1 MPRAL
6 ITGITGQDGSYLA
19 ELLLEKGY
27 EVHGLVRRSSSF
39 NTSRLDNI
47 YQDPHEAKV
56 RLRLHHGDLSDSGAL
71 VNLIRDL
78 QPDEVYN
85 LGAQSHVMVSFDVP
99 EYTGETT
106 GMGTVRILEAIRAS
120 QVQTRF
126 YQASSS
132 EMFGA
137 ASPPQNEDTSFH
149 PRSPY
154 GVAKMFA
161 YWTTV
166 NYREAHGIYASNGIL
181 FNHECVTAE
190 TPVVIRKRGFVDVVP
205 IGDVVPHRKDPSKGK
220 RYTSEGGDLEVW
232 DGQAWSRCTART
244 ATWHQEEIVTI
255 HGRGAI
261 ISATKDHVCFV
272 NNGEKPAGEINE
284 GDGLLLSEQ
293 PAGSFPTTLTED
305 EAWLLGALSAE
316 GYVSPEGQARIVCS
330 DESFLAEAADAWS
343 RVAAGAAIK
352 TDGLPSGFGDSR
364 TPTLELRGNGSY
376 LRMLRHELYT
386 NDGQKRIPKR
396 ILNAAPVQQVAFLSA
411 YNRGDG
417 LRAGNGIDFFKSFR
431 TTSPVLATG
440 LIWLARTTLGRRV
453 SVYEQK
459 SNMGFEKPSFL
470 INLSSSLTVGNKGA
484 HLRRPQDEVRKVT
497 NRQYEGWMCD
507 LATESGRFAA
517 GVGLAVV
524 HNSPRRGETF
534 VTRKITRAVARI
546 KAGLQE
552 KLYLGNLDA
561 KRDWGYAPEYVEA
574 MWMMLQLD
582 EPGDFVI
589 GTGEA
594 HTPREFAQVAFDHVG
609 LDWERY
615 VEVDPKYFRPSE
627 VDYLL
632 ADPSK
637 AKKELGWEPKTT
649 FAQLV
654 QIMVDADVQLLE
666 EELSGKLVR
675 QDQDN

>member
-19 ELLLEKGY
+19 ELLLDKGY
-27 EVHGLVRRSSSF
+27 DVHGLVRRSSSF

-56 RLRLHHGDLSDSGAL
+56 RLHLHHGDLSDSGAL

-137 ASPPQNEDTSFH
+137 APPPQNEDTKFH

-166 NYREAHGIYASNGIL
+166 NYREAHGVFAANGIL
-181 FNHECVTAE
+181 FNHE
-190 TPVVIRKRGFVDVVP
+190 
-205 IGDVVPHRKDPSKGK
+205 
-220 RYTSEGGDLEVW
+220 SE
-232 DGQAWSRCTART
+232 
-244 ATWHQEEIVTI
+244 
-255 HGRGAI
+255 
-261 ISATKDHVCFV
+261 
-272 NNGEKPAGEINE
+272 
-284 GDGLLLSEQ
+284 
-293 PAGSFPTTLTED
+293 
-305 EAWLLGALSAE
+305 
-316 GYVSPEGQARIVCS
+316 
-330 DESFLAEAADAWS
+330 
-343 RVAAGAAIK
+343 
-352 TDGLPSGFGDSR
+352 
-364 TPTLELRGNGSY
+364 
-376 LRMLRHELYT
+376 
-386 NDGQKRIPKR
+386 
-396 ILNAAPVQQVAFLSA
+396 
-411 YNRGDG
+411 
-417 LRAGNGIDFFKSFR
+417 
-431 TTSPVLATG
+431 
-440 LIWLARTTLGRRV
+440 
-453 SVYEQK
+453 
-459 SNMGFEKPSFL
+459 
-470 INLSSSLTVGNKGA
+470 
-484 HLRRPQDEVRKVT
+484 
-497 NRQYEGWMCD
+497 
-507 LATESGRFAA
+507 
-517 GVGLAVV
+517 
-524 HNSPRRGETF
+524 RRGETF

-546 KAGLQE
+546 QAGLQE

-574 MWMMLQLD
+574 MWMMLQQD
-582 EPGDFVI
+582 EPQDFVI
-589 GTGEA
+589 GTGQA
-594 HTPREFAQVAFDHVG
+594 HTVQEFVELAFGHVG
-609 LDWERY
+609 LDWQRY
-615 VEVDPKYFRPSE
+615 VEVDPKYYRPSE

-637 AKKELGWEPKTT
+637 ARKVLGWEPKTT
-649 FAQLV
+649 FEELV
-654 QIMVDADVQLLE
+654 RIMVDADVRLLN

-675 QDQDN
+675 QDLDQ